1 MSQRV
6 NGADYG
12 LFTGKFSDR
21 VSTPRGVNLLAYAL
35 DPQRSSIIFDDFNE
49 DTINLDRWALVH
61 DTNATDFA
69 IAAGAGGTI
78 QGTAGNTNDEG
89 IGIYGINNW
98 YGDLNCGMEVRIKFD
113 QITNGQFEIG
123 FADTATNFK
132 DPIVSDI
139 DTPTVGNG
147 AGDFATIVRDTGET
161 LKTAALVTKGS
172 TPYAAAKSNLGTF
185 APTAAT
191 YFTARVQLIGDN
203 VFAAIFNN
211 AGGLVTS
218 TSAVSAIEGG
228 TAVRPYVNVNRI
240 ATADVV
246 ATIDYIKVWQDRS

>member
-21 VSTPRGVNLLAYAL
+21 IATPRGMNLLTFAL
-35 DPQRSSIIFDDFNE
+35 DPQRSSVIFDDFNE

-78 QGTAGNTNDEG
+78 QGTAGNTNNEG

-98 YGDLNCGMEVRIKFD
+98 YGDLNCGMEVRMKFD
-113 QITNGQFEIG
+113 QITNGQFEVG
-123 FADTATNFK
+123 FADAATNFK

-139 DTPTVGNG
+139 DAPTVGNG
-147 AGDFATIVRDTGET
+147 AGDLAAIVRDTGET
-161 LKTAALVTKGS
+161 LKTAGLVTLGS
-172 TPYAAAKSNLGTF
+172 TPYAAAKSNLGTY
-185 APTAAT
+185 APTANT
-191 YFTARVQLIGDN
+191 YFTARVQLIGNN
-203 VFAAIFNN
+203 VFAAIFNAN
-211 AGGLVTS
+211 GGLVVS
-218 TSAVSAIEGG
+218 TSVANKIEGG
-228 TAVRPYVNVNRI
+228 TALRPYVNVTRI